1 MYKGVELPNNY
12 NDMPLHQKEALWLG
26 MLLVYELPVYFDID
40 YYVDEIVNASE
51 VVIFEDDIVALYKC
65 YNDAYK
71 ITYKGINKGISASFD
86 YFFSPDDDCIY
97 ANMWNI
103 LGDKFK
109 DTSIRDYIRSKGFPI
124 TAEFWKQYG
133 R

>member
-26 MLLVYELPVYFDID
+26 MLLVYESPVYFDD
-40 YYVDEIVNASE
+40 NYWVDEIVNASE
-51 VVIFEDDIVALYKC
+51 LVIFEDDIVALYKC

-71 ITYKGINKGISASFD
+71 IKYKTVDEGITASFD
-86 YFFSPDDDCIY
+86 YFFCPDEDNEY
-97 ANMWNI
+97 ANMESI
-103 LGDKFK
+103 LGDDYK
-109 DTSIRDYIRSKGFPI
+109 DTTIRDYIRSKGFPI

-133 R
+133 M